1 MTDAL
6 KDHEESISI
15 GGRTITNFR
24 FADYIDVLAGKAEEL
39 IKLVN
44 QLDKTSTTYGM
55 EISAEKDQVDDQQHQ
70 RNQLRH

>member
-24 FADYIDVLAGKAEEL
+24 LADYIDVLAGKAEEL